1 MPAFDTVMSSD
12 RRFTG
17 VLRVGISLVGLGLGV
32 ALGWALFVSLPG
44 RTTVFG
50 VVLVILSGVL
60 VGQLASRI
68 AGGFLSTYNVAEVA
82 VRGPITRDGVYGSMP
97 TGSQT
102 AGADAIVEQIE
113 RTDADRAVEALIV
126 RLNTPGGEVVP
137 SEDIRNAVSS
147 FDGPTIAYA
156 TDTCASGGYW
166 IASGCDSI
174 WAREATLIGSIG
186 VIGSRV
192 NASELADRLGLSYEQ
207 FTAGEYKDAGM
218 PLKSLDDDDRA
229 YLQGLIDDYYD
240 HFVDRVATG
249 RDLDASAVRDTEA
262 RVYLG
267 SDAIERGLVDRLG
280 TRNVLLEELESEL
293 DRSPVVEEFTP
304 GYGLRDRLQG
314 GVMATAYALGAGL
327 SGRYDDAFDIRL

>member
-1 MPAFDTVMSSD
+1 MSAFDTVMSSD
-12 RRFTG
+12 RRLTG
-17 VLRVGISLVGLGLGV
+17 LLRAGIALIGLSLGV
-32 ALGWALFVSLPG
+32 VLGWALFVFLPG
-44 RTTVFG
+44 RRTVFG
-50 VVLVILSGVL
+50 VVLVILSGVFA
-60 VGQLASRI
+60 GQLASRI
-68 AGGFLSTYNVAEVA
+68 VGGLLPTYTVAEVT
-82 VRGPITRDGVYGSMP
+82 VSGPITRDGLYGSMP

-113 RTDADRAVEALIV
+113 RADADRAVEALIV

-137 SEDIRNAVSS
+137 SEDIRNAASS

-192 NASELADRLGLSYEQ
+192 NASDLADRLGLSYEQ
-207 FTAGEYKDAGM
+207 FTAGEYKDAGT

-240 HFVDRVATG
+240 HFVERVAAG
-249 RDLDASAVRDTEA
+249 RELDAAAVRDTEA

-267 SDAIERGLVDRLG
+267 ADAVDRGLVDHLG
-280 TRNVLLEELESEL
+280 TRDALLTELESKL
-293 DRSPVVEEFTP
+293 DRPPVVEEFTP
-304 GYGLRDRLQG
+304 EYGLRDRLQS
-314 GVMATAYALGAGL
+314 GVLATAYALGAGL
-327 SGRYDDAFDIRL
+327 SGRYGDAFDIRL